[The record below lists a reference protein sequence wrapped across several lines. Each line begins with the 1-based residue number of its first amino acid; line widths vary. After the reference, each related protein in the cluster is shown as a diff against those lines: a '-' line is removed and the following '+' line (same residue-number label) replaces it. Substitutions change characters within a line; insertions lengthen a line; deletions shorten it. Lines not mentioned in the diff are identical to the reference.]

1 MKTVLRFPSFLIHV
15 LVWIGYGLVV
25 YYWTSFPFEPNYA
38 IALTI
43 RVLLIHIFL
52 FYINVSFALPKLLEN
67 GKYLVYVI
75 FLVALILGV
84 YFFIDVTN
92 DIGIFKEALNSLGFR
107 RGGSGGPRP
116 IFSRWM
122 ISNLLSSTAILFIS
136 TTYWLINRE
145 RRRKQH
151 ELSLLNENLQSE
163 MKFLKLQ
170 INPHFLF
177 NALNNIY
184 SLMHTQS
191 ENAREMILKL
201 SEMLRYVIYD
211 SNEKKVPLVKEINYI
226 INYID
231 FQKLKFE
238 DEINLTLDF
247 QNVDGSLSVE
257 PMLFIPFIE
266 NSFKHSKIED
276 IKSSWI
282 HLKIQTQGN
291 KVFFTL
297 KNSIPQAEYSKD
309 TTGGIGIRNVKK
321 RLELLYPGRYVL
333 NIENTDS
340 EFSVYMEIDT

>member
-1 MKTVLRFPSFLIHV
+1 MSSNLRFPAKLIHI

-25 YYWTSFPFEPNYA
+25 YYWTSFPFEPQYA
-38 IALTI
+38 FILTI

-52 FYINVSFALPKLLEN
+52 FYINVLVALPKLLER
-67 GKYLVYVI
+67 GRYLFYVLSLI
-75 FLVALILGV
+75 ALILGV
-84 YFFIDVTN
+84 YFLIDLTN
-92 DIGIFKEALNSLGFR
+92 DLGIFREALNSLGFR
-107 RGGSGGPRP
+107 RNFSGPRP

-122 ISNLLSSTAILFIS
+122 ISNLLSSSAILFIS

-145 RRRKQH
+145 RRRKQR
-151 ELSLLNENLQSE
+151 ELSLMNENLQSE

-184 SLMHTQS
+184 SLMHTHS
-191 ENAREMILKL
+191 ANAREMILKL

-211 SNEKKVPLVKEINYI
+211 SNEKKVPLVKEISYI
-226 INYID
+226 VNYID

-247 QNVDGSLSVE
+247 QNVDGSLSIE

-276 IKSSWI
+276 IKSGWI
-282 HLKIQTQGN
+282 HLKIQTRGN
-291 KVFFTL
+291 TVYFTL

-309 TTGGIGIRNVKK
+309 TTGGIGIQNVKK
-321 RLELLYPGRYVL
+321 RLELLYPGQYVL
-333 NIENTDS
+333 NIDNTGS
-340 EFSVYMEIDT
+340 EFSVYLEIET